1 MEEQQ
6 QAIEKCLVP
15 VVQAYYSDYNKSLSS
30 LTAICDDFRQ
40 NQKEVIE
47 LSRRVDEV
55 KTKMSGSH
63 SGVKDLYYDKVRVW
77 RCRCLVVVERVHSEV
92 SEECGIYSSGTKD
105 GRPAGVELSVPLLS
119 LCYIVSFALVTS
131 ITRCLQC

>member
-63 SGVKDLYYDKVRVW
+63 SGVKDLLKEFTLKSLKNVEYIRQAPKMVDQLVSNSLYP
-77 RCRCLVVVERVHSEV
+77 CCL
-92 SEECGIYSSGTKD
+92 
-105 GRPAGVELSVPLLS
+105 
-119 LCYIVSFALVTS
+119 FA
-131 ITRCLQC
+131 I